1 MVRLKHLAILGCTG
15 SVGQSALAVVDQH
28 TDKLGIVGLAAGS
41 NVDRFSSQIAKYEPA
56 VVSLG
61 SRDALVELKRKGL
74 PESIVAGCG
83 DEGLIDVVTHPSVDL
98 VLCASSGVT
107 ALSAVLAAIQAG
119 KTIALAN
126 KEVLVMAGG
135 LVMDLARR
143 HSVSIIPVD
152 SEHNA
157 IHQCIDNRLP
167 EEISQVTLTASG
179 GPFREWTAERL
190 ETVTP
195 MDALR
200 HPTWSMGPKITVDSA
215 TLMNKG
221 LEVIEAQWL
230 FDMPPNKIDVV
241 IHPQSVVHSLVELR
255 DGSVIAQLGVTDM
268 KLPIQYAFSYPDRW
282 ETTLP
287 SLSLT
292 QCGTL
297 TFHEPNYERFPC
309 LRLAYQAL
317 RSGFG
322 YPVVLNAA
330 NEVAVEAFLS
340 ERLPFRAIPAV
351 IEDTLDAAVSN
362 FVKSVDSLEEIRK
375 LDDWARAYAATA
387 LSGIKSQ

>member
-41 NVDRFSSQIAKYEPA
+41 NVDRFSSQIVKYEPA

-309 LRLAYQAL
+309 LRLAYQAI

>member
-1 MVRLKHLAILGCTG
+1 MKHLAILGCTG

-41 NVDRFSSQIAKYEPA
+41 NVDRFSSQIVKYEPA

-255 DGSVIAQLGVTDM
+255 DGSVIAQLGVADM

-309 LRLAYQAL
+309 LRLAYQAI

>member
-1 MVRLKHLAILGCTG
+1 MKHLAILGCTG

>member
-1 MVRLKHLAILGCTG
+1 MARLKHLAILGCTG

-167 EEISQVTLTASG
+167 EEISQVTL
-179 GPFREWTAERL
+179 
-190 ETVTP
+190 
-195 MDALR
+195 
-200 HPTWSMGPKITVDSA
+200 PKFGQTSHKSRGRNQIQPS
-215 TLMNKG
+215 
-221 LEVIEAQWL
+221 
-230 FDMPPNKIDVV
+230 
-241 IHPQSVVHSLVELR
+241 SL
-255 DGSVIAQLGVTDM
+255 
-268 KLPIQYAFSYPDRW
+268 KL
-282 ETTLP
+282 
-287 SLSLT
+287 
-292 QCGTL
+292 
-297 TFHEPNYERFPC
+297 
-309 LRLAYQAL
+309 
-317 RSGFG
+317 
-322 YPVVLNAA
+322 
-330 NEVAVEAFLS
+330 
-340 ERLPFRAIPAV
+340 
-351 IEDTLDAAVSN
+351 
-362 FVKSVDSLEEIRK
+362 
-375 LDDWARAYAATA
+375 
-387 LSGIKSQ
+387 

>member
-1 MVRLKHLAILGCTG
+1 MVRLKRLAILGSTG

-28 TDKLGIVGLAAGS
+28 TDKLEIVGLAAGS
-41 NVDRFSSQIAKYEPA
+41 NVDRFSSQIVKYEPA

-61 SRDALVELKRKGL
+61 SRDALDELKRNGL
-74 PESIVAGCG
+74 PESIAAGCG

-157 IHQCIDNRLP
+157 IHQCIDHRLP

-230 FDMPPNKIDVV
+230 FDMPPNQINVV

-255 DGSVIAQLGVTDM
+255 DGSVMAQLGVTDM

-340 ERLPFRAIPAV
+340 ERLPFRAISAV
-351 IEDTLDAAVSN
+351 IEETLDAAVSN
-362 FVKSVDSLEEIRK
+362 FVTSVNSLQEIRK
-375 LDDWARAYAATA
+375 LDHWAREYAATT
-387 LSGIKSQ
+387 LSGIKSK

>member
-1 MVRLKHLAILGCTG
+1 MKHLAILGCTG

-41 NVDRFSSQIAKYEPA
+41 NVDRFSSQIVKYEPA

-61 SRDALVELKRKGL
+61 SRDALIELKRKGL
-74 PESIVAGCG
+74 PESIAAGCG

-126 KEVLVMAGG
+126 KEILVMAGG

-309 LRLAYQAL
+309 LRLAYQAI